1 MKYLT
6 ILLLL
11 SPIFVL
17 SQKENSIDKIDSRLY
32 EVFDETYLEQIQR
45 QNPFLLQR
53 WSYYLDHAFYI
64 VEDPKLLEYEYPKV
78 NIEDLNAFNIM
89 EIERTQGLERYFERE
104 STYHIEGTS
113 KALVY
118 YPAKIFNKRLN
129 QYLKRLPAE

>member
-104 STYHIEGTS
+104 STYHI
-113 KALVY
+113 
-118 YPAKIFNKRLN
+118 
-129 QYLKRLPAE
+129 